1 MFYSLFRNLTL
12 YIFWKKF
19 QKQIKVILVSFGLI
33 LFISW
38 IYQDVFTLVKI
49 VDKESLLWVVF
60 AKWLFI
66 GLIVLI
72 NIIWFKRIKIDEAEL
87 KSSIEKE
94 KEPNYPKASLDVLEK
109 KTILSRTDVILNKYS
124 EK

>member
-1 MFYSLFRNLTL
+1 MFHSLFRNLTL

-38 IYQDVFTLVKI
+38 VYQDLFALVKI
-49 VDKESLLWVVF
+49 LDKENLLWVVF
-60 AKWLFI
+60 TKWVLI
-66 GLIVLI
+66 GSIVLI

-87 KSSIEKE
+87 KSSVEKE
-94 KEPNYPKASLDVLEK
+94 HNYPKASLDVLEK

-124 EK
+124 KE